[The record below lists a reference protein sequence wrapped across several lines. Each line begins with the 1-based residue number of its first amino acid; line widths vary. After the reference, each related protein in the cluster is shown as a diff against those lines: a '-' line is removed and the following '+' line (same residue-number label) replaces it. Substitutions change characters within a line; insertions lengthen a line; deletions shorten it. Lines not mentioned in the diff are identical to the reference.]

1 MGFTS
6 RILILMAAAVALCAP
21 ASAQLGNRLRQ
32 MMAPPQQNVGGMQY
46 AFYEGELHFEHGI
59 DPVCTALTNGVY
71 KVYFAART
79 GPRGVE
85 AYMFGEKI
93 LHAYISGS
101 DRNHLGVTYLGDSGP
116 SRSMRLTPLGSGFLG
131 LVQSKTLVSE
141 VYGACTTSNA
151 EFKVSRTSADGQAMY
166 QQYEQQFQ
174 LDVASEQDLVLAR
187 HGHIRE
193 ALPRLQQTFAQK
205 SKQYS
210 ANHPQMLRYYY
221 YLASAYDEAGLVP
234 LAAYWYQK
242 SADVCVQA
250 FGPDNACAPIT
261 QLKLGVSLFYNGKS
275 REAEANIRHALLV
288 GDTVFGVKAPVTWVG
303 DLALA
308 GVLIGTGRYAEAE
321 TTLELALALAQKS
334 KPEDLNVA
342 AVKAMYASLYRNTG
356 QIKLAEDTLREA
368 IALDQKVQGNASTAS
383 IGPRVSLAQT
393 LRLAGRSAAAEPIG
407 REALDAAERLLGP
420 ERPDHPALSIARVG
434 LGYIY
439 MDLGRPSNAE
449 GLIRQALENDKKY
462 LGTDNPA
469 VAVDEIALAQLL
481 RTTGR
486 ERDALPVLQDAYRIS
501 HMTDLQGIRWR
512 VPGELMQLY
521 ASGTVANPVLAIFY
535 GKESVNG
542 LQSLRGDLSRAS
554 SGSQQSFTNAKDVK
568 TIYTTLAHLLLTDGR
583 ISEAQQVLAFV
594 SEQELDE
601 FSQGSM
607 LADVPQAPTNAGA
620 APSTYTSPPPQTPAS
635 PSTPA
640 SASSAASPSA
650 PLTKRGSTSSGS
662 GTRATAQAS
671 TEVSFGKAEQ
681 ELAELNAKQVEY
693 GQQLDQLKQL
703 QQEQGDDF
711 SAADQAKLQEL
722 QHKMEDYQSKFLAA
736 QAKIAKTSADPQARQ
751 ARSKEISTYST
762 AFQGTLKYLGHD
774 SVLVQYFITP
784 DSVEMILTT
793 TNAVIPASYPIKAAK
808 LNQMIRDFRTTLS
821 DTTRNPAHDSQQLYT
836 VLIAPIAGALDKSGA
851 KTMML
856 LLHDSLRY
864 VPFAAL
870 YDGKNYL
877 IDRMAVV
884 NVSESALDKLAM
896 QPKKPDDWSVWGLG
910 VTKPG
915 KDYPALPN
923 AAEELNDIKNALGGK
938 SKVKLD
944 QDFTETNLQAGLG
957 GYYPV
962 IHIASHFEFTP
973 GSIDKSELLLGDG
986 SRLSLKQIQLKLN
999 FTGVELLTLSAC
1011 ETAVGD
1017 DTLSSDG
1024 SEVAGLG
1031 AIAQDRGAMAVIA
1044 TLWPVADKST
1054 ATLMNAL
1061 YEAHQTEHLDKA
1073 EALRHAQL
1081 ALLHGTAQGA
1091 AGSDDSHRGL
1101 TRSDVAPDSAA
1112 APAAAPMTAAAAKDP
1127 HAPFAHPY
1135 YWAPFILM
1143 GNWL

>member
-1 MGFTS
+1 
-6 RILILMAAAVALCAP
+6 MAAAIGLCAPFP

-32 MMAPPQQNVGGMQY
+32 MMAPPQQNVGGFQY
-46 AFYEGELHFEHGI
+46 AFYEGDLHFEHGI
-59 DPVCTALTNGVY
+59 DPTCTALTNGTY

-101 DRNHLGVTYLGDSGP
+101 DRNHLSVTYLGDSAP
-116 SRSMRLTPLGSGFLG
+116 SRSMHLTPWGSGFLG

-151 EFKVSRTSADGQAMY
+151 EFKVSRTDGDGQSMY

-174 LDVASEQDLVLAR
+174 LDVASEQDLLLAR

-193 ALPRLQQTFAQK
+193 ALPRLQQTFALK

-234 LAAYWYQK
+234 FAAYWYQK

-250 FGPDNACAPIT
+250 FGADNACAPIT
-261 QLKLGVSLFYNGKS
+261 QLKLGVSLFYNGKT
-275 REAEANIRHALLV
+275 REAEASIRHALQV
-288 GDTVFGVKAPVTWVG
+288 ADTVFGVKAPVTWIG
-303 DLALA
+303 DNALA

-321 TTLELALALAQKS
+321 TTLELALALAKKS
-334 KPEDLNVA
+334 SPADLNVA
-342 AVKAMYASLYRNTG
+342 AVKAMYAQLYRHTG
-356 QIKLAEDTLREA
+356 QFKLAEDTLREA
-368 IALDQKVQGNASTAS
+368 IALDQKVQGTDSTAS
-383 IGPRVSLAQT
+383 IGPRVSLAQM
-393 LRLAGRSAAAEPIG
+393 LRLSGQSAAAEPIG
-407 REALDAAERLLGP
+407 KNALDAAVKLLGP
-420 ERPDHPALSIARVG
+420 ERPDHPALSIARIG

-439 MDLGRPSNAE
+439 IDLGRPRDAE
-449 GLIRQALENDKKY
+449 DLIHQALDNDKKY
-462 LGTDNPA
+462 LGTDNPE
-469 VAVDEIALAQLL
+469 VAVDEMALAELL

-512 VPGELMQLY
+512 VPGALMQLY

-554 SGSQQSFTNAKDVK
+554 SGSQQSFTNAKEVK
-568 TIYTTLAHLLLTDGR
+568 SIYTTLAHLMLTDGR
-583 ISEAQQVLAFV
+583 VSEAQQVLAFV
-594 SEQELDE
+594 SEQELDQ

-607 LADVPQAPTNAGA
+607 LADVPNAA
-620 APSTYTSPPPQTPAS
+620 SSEFAPPPAAVS

-640 SASSAASPSA
+640 SPTTATSPSPHTSPSA
-650 PLTKRGSTSSGS
+650 PAAKRGSTSVGS
-662 GTRATAQAS
+662 GAPAAAPAS
-671 TEVSFGKAEQ
+671 TEITFGKAEQ
-681 ELAELNAKQVEY
+681 ELAELNTKQVEY
-693 GQQLDQLKQL
+693 GQQFDQLKQL

-711 SAADQAKLQEL
+711 SAADQAKLKEL
-722 QHKMEDYQSKFLAA
+722 QHKMEDYQARFLAA
-736 QAKIAKTSADPQARQ
+736 QTRIAKTSGDPQARA

-762 AFQGTLKYLGHD
+762 AFQGTLKRMGHD
-774 SVLVQYFITP
+774 SVLAQYFITP
-784 DSVEMILTT
+784 DSVEIILTT
-793 TNAVIPASYPIKAAK
+793 PNAVIPASSPIKAAK
-808 LNQMIRDFRTTLS
+808 LNQMIRDFRLTLS
-821 DTTRNPAHDSQQLYT
+821 DTTHNPIPEAQQLYT
-836 VLIAPIAGALDKSGA
+836 VLIAPIAGALEKSGA

-856 LLHDSLRY
+856 LLHDTLRY

-877 IDRMAVV
+877 IDKMAVA
-884 NVSESALDKLAM
+884 NVSEAALANLAT
-896 QPKKPDDWSVWGLG
+896 QPNPEAWSVWGLG
-910 VTKPG
+910 VTKAG

-923 AAEELNDIKNALGGK
+923 AAEELNDIKNELGGK
-938 SKVKLD
+938 SSVKLD
-944 QDFTETNLQAGLG
+944 QDFTETKLQAGLG

-1017 DTLSSDG
+1017 DTLNSDG

-1031 AIAQDRGAMAVIA
+1031 AIAQEKGAMAVIA

-1054 ATLMNAL
+1054 ATLMDAL
-1061 YEAHQTEHLDKA
+1061 YKAHQTEHLDKA
-1073 EALRHAQL
+1073 ESLRHAQL

-1091 AGSDDSHRGL
+1091 AGTDDSHRGL
-1101 TRSDVAPDSAA
+1101 TRGDAGPDAAA
-1112 APAAAPMTAAAAKDP
+1112 APAAPMTAAAVKDP